1 LNQTSHVD
9 EGKQTLV
16 IAHRGASAA
25 APENSLEAFRLA
37 GDMGAHWVE
46 LDVHLTADGQL
57 VVIHDATYADGR
69 LAWHTP
75 ADDRPEGIC
84 LLPEALEVCAA
95 AGLGVNI
102 EIKALPGEPDA
113 DSTPELID
121 RLLALTDGST
131 AALPIKRDDLL
142 VTSFWPATI
151 DTMVARSSLATGWLT
166 LDTTDPPGTAQRLA
180 DQGHSAI
187 NPWDPLVSAELVA
200 AAHANGL
207 RVNVWTVNDPVR
219 MVELASW
226 GVDGIITDVPDVAV
240 AALSG

>member
-1 LNQTSHVD
+1 M
-9 EGKQTLV
+9 

-25 APENSLEAFRLA
+25 APENTLEAFRLA
-37 GDMGAHWVE
+37 GEMGANWVE

-75 ADDRPEGIC
+75 AEDRPDGVC
-84 LLPEALEVCAA
+84 LLPEAMEVCAE

-121 RLLALTDGST
+121 RLLALTDG
-131 AALPIKRDDLL
+131 AAAATPVAPANLL
-142 VTSFWPATI
+142 ITSFWPATI
-151 DTMVARSSLATGWLT
+151 DTVGARSSLATGWLT
-166 LDTTDPPGTAQRLA
+166 LDTTDPSGTSRRLA
-180 DQGHSAI
+180 DQGHAAI

-207 RVNVWTVNDPVR
+207 QVNVWTVNDPAR

-226 GVDGIITDVPDVAV
+226 GVDGIITDVPDIAV

>member
-1 LNQTSHVD
+1 
-9 EGKQTLV
+9 
-16 IAHRGASAA
+16 
-25 APENSLEAFRLA
+25 
-37 GDMGAHWVE
+37 
-46 LDVHLTADGQL
+46 
-57 VVIHDATYADGR
+57 
-69 LAWHTP
+69 
-75 ADDRPEGIC
+75 
-84 LLPEALEVCAA
+84 LPEALEVCAA

-121 RLLALTDGST
+121 RLLALTDGPT